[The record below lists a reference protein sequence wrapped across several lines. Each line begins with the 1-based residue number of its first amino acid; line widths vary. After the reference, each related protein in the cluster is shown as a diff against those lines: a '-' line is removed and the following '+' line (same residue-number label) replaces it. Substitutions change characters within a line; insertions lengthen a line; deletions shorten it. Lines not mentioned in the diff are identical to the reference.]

1 MGSFRGWPAQEKG
14 WADLSKLQSLENDVL
29 AAAQV
34 NKEPLRL
41 LESFSLIPAYQK
53 QLPRGTP
60 SPRWGPTA
68 SLLTPPHPG
77 DGFL

>member
-14 WADLSKLQSLENDVL
+14 WADLSMLQSLENDVL
-29 AAAQV
+29 AAAQM

-53 QLPRGTP
+53 QFPREPHLPG
-60 SPRWGPTA
+60 GD
-68 SLLTPPHPG
+68 PPLPY
-77 DGFL
+77 